1 MQVEWIGAGRR
12 DADNSQADPS
22 RLLNMYRENLGGKAV
37 LKSVPGTETF
47 CELGGVFM
55 RAMAEISGQIYA
67 ANGGMLYRIDSTGA
81 EYLTG
86 EIISDA
92 QTSIS
97 SNNGKVTVAAGG
109 DLFVFD
115 GTTRT
120 VPDTGAFTDIGSVS
134 FIGQRTIVTER
145 NGRRVQWSG
154 VADADTYDGL
164 DFATAEQR
172 DDVILRGAA
181 IGGQYWVF
189 KAESIEQWYL
199 TGADNFITYR
209 PGSLVDI
216 GLKSFGLFC
225 TVPNG
230 GFIVGSD
237 NIAYIISGGSMQP
250 VSIRAVET
258 ELADSTA
265 DRCYY
270 YEAEGHKFCVIR
282 FTDRPA
288 WVYDISMNEWHE
300 RSEGVDHDAWS
311 AVDAVPAYG
320 GYYIGTARGSVRKLI
335 KEPID
340 ADQPLFRRAVSSNL
354 RNGGNFFS
362 LDDVEFLG
370 TIGQERV
377 RIDLSGALDAGTGL
391 ALDAGDGNGL
401 LITGVTGY
409 RGAEIILRLSKDRGE
424 TFGIEREKSLGDL
437 GEYDRV
443 LKYRAFG
450 TMRNACIEVTV
461 SDPVNVSFDAAA
473 EVKIS

>member
-1 MQVEWIGAGRR
+1 MQVEWIGAGRK
-12 DADNSQADPS
+12 DADNSQASPS
-22 RLLNMYRENLGGKAV
+22 RLLNMYRENLNGKAV
-37 LKSVPGTETF
+37 LKGVPGTESF

-55 RAMAEISGQIYA
+55 RAMAEIGGQIYA
-67 ANGGMLYRIDSTGA
+67 ANGGMLYRIDRTGA
-81 EYLTG
+81 QYLIG
-86 EIISDA
+86 EIISSPD
-92 QTSIS
+92 TEIS
-97 SNNGKVTVAAGG
+97 SNNGKVAVAAGG

-120 VPDTGAFTDIGSVS
+120 VPDTGSFYDIGSVS
-134 FIGQRTIVTER
+134 FIGQRTIITER

-154 VADADTYDGL
+154 VADAETYDAL

-172 DDVILRGAA
+172 DDVILRGEA

-189 KAESIEQWYL
+189 KTESIEQWYL

-225 TVPNG
+225 QVPNG

-250 VSIRAVET
+250 VSVRGVET
-258 ELADSTA
+258 ALNDGTA

-282 FTDRPA
+282 FSDRPA

-300 RSEGVDHDAWS
+300 RSEGVDHGPWT

-320 GYYIGTARGSVRKLI
+320 GYYIGTARGSVRKLTNNNY
-335 KEPID
+335 D
-340 ADQPLFRRAVSSNL
+340 TDQPLFRRAVSSNL
-354 RNGGNFFS
+354 RMDGEFFS

-377 RIDLSGALDAGTGL
+377 QIDVSDALDAGTGL
-391 ALDAGDGNGL
+391 ELDAGDGNGL
-401 LITGVTGY
+401 LITGLTGW

-424 TFGIEREKSLGDL
+424 TFGVEREKSLGEL

-450 TMRNACIEVTV
+450 TMRNACLEVTV
-461 SDPVNVSFDAAA
+461 SDPVNVSFDAIA
-473 EVKIS
+473 EVKVS

>member
-1 MQVEWIGAGRR
+1 MQVEWVGAGRR
-12 DADNSQADPS
+12 DEDNSQADPS
-22 RLLNMYRENLGGKAV
+22 RLLNMYRENLGGKPV
-37 LKSVPGTETF
+37 LKGVPGTESF

-55 RAMAEISGQIYA
+55 RAMAEIGGEIYA
-67 ANGGMLYRIDSTGA
+67 ANGGYLYRIDALGN

-86 EIISDA
+86 EVISSAD
-92 QTSIS
+92 TTIS

-120 VPDTGAFTDIGSVS
+120 VPDTGSFTDIGSVS

-145 NGRRVQWSG
+145 NGRRVQWSD
-154 VADADTYDGL
+154 VADPDTYDGL

-189 KAESIEQWYL
+189 KAASIEQWYL
-199 TGADNFITYR
+199 TGTDNFIAYR

-225 TVPNG
+225 AVPNG
-230 GFIVGSD
+230 GFMVGSD

-258 ELADSTA
+258 ELADGTA

-282 FTDRPA
+282 FSDRPA

-300 RSEGVDHDAWS
+300 RAEGVDYGAWS
-311 AVDAVPAYG
+311 ATDAVKAFG
-320 GYYIGTARGSVRKLI
+320 DYYIGTSFGSVRKLT
-335 KEPID
+335 KESYD
-340 ADQPLFRRAVSSNL
+340 TDQPLFRRAVSANL
-354 RNGGNFFS
+354 RNGGDFFS

-377 RIDLSGALDAGTGL
+377 QIDVSGTLDAGTDLG
-391 ALDAGDGNGL
+391 LDAGDGNGL
-401 LITGVTGY
+401 LVTGVIGY
-409 RGAEIILRLSKDRGE
+409 RGADIVLRLSKDRGE
-424 TFGIEREKSLGDL
+424 TFGIEREKSLGEL

-450 TMRNACIEVTV
+450 VMRNACLEVTV
-461 SDPVNVSFDAAA
+461 SDPVNVSFDAIA
-473 EVKIS
+473 EVSIS